1 MKPLRL
7 KGYKVV
13 LLRALVIAIV
23 ILWIT
28 PVLVVVV
35 SSFKPESIIR
45 QENLAVFFTPS
56 VEHYRFIFTK
66 WSFSTFMINSIAVS
80 TLSTIAAIAIGSL
93 AAYSIARFNIGGPR
107 YSFWILST
115 RMAPPAVLVIP
126 FFIMF
131 SRIRMINTWWVLVFV
146 YLTFNLSFVVWTMRG
161 FFQEIPLELEEA
173 AMLDGCSRLG
183 TLLHVVLPLVSPGL
197 AATAVFT
204 FIFSWNEFI
213 FALVLSAFRKTLPL
227 ALGDFVTGYAINWG
241 PLFAAGT
248 FVMVPAVVFTFL
260 MQKRLIRGLTLG
272 AVQ

>member
-7 KGYKVV
+7 KGYKAV
-13 LLRALVIAIV
+13 LLRILVIAV
-23 ILWIT
+23 VFLWIT
-28 PVLVVVV
+28 PVLVVIV

-66 WSFSTFMINSIAVS
+66 WSFSSFMINSIAVS
-80 TLSTIAAIAIGSL
+80 SLSTIAAIVIGSL
-93 AAYSIARFNIGGPR
+93 AAYSIAGFNIGGPR

-183 TLLHVVLPLVSPGL
+183 TFLHVVLPLVSPGL

-248 FVMVPAVVFTFL
+248 FVMVPAVIFTFL
-260 MQKRLIRGLTLG
+260 MQKRLVRGLTLG